1 MRNDWARTSDNRAKL
16 RSLAVILACGLLI
29 GCAKPMEQPAS
40 SPTDAARFLALG
52 DSYTIGQ
59 GVAEDARWP
68 MRLAARLRE
77 QGKLIDMPEI
87 IAKTGWTTDDLANAL
102 DQRRPRGPYDLVTLL
117 IGVNDQYGGR
127 AVEDYRPKF
136 RALLQRTIGLAG
148 GRMAHVIVD
157 SIPDWSVTPF
167 ATRFD
172 PAEIAAEITR
182 YNAVNREETLRA
194 GAHYVDITP
203 SSSMA
208 AGDATLLADDGL
220 HPSAKMYD
228 AWVQLILPTARAAL
242 VMQSGQGDKV
252 TR

>member
-1 MRNDWARTSDNRAKL
+1 MSVICKRPEGTRICNL
-16 RSLAVILACGLLI
+16 QLCSLALILASRLLI
-29 GCAKPMEQPAS
+29 GCTEPMEQP
-40 SPTDAARFLALG
+40 PTPTPGAARLLALG

-77 QGKLIDMPEI
+77 QDVVIAAPEI
-87 IAKTGWTTDDLANAL
+87 IAKTGWTTDDLAYAL
-102 DQRRPRGPYDLVTLL
+102 DQRQPHGPYDLVTLL

-136 RALLQRTIGLAG
+136 RALIERAIELAG
-148 GRMAHVIVD
+148 GRAAHVIVVA
-157 SIPDWSVTPF
+157 IPDWSVTPF

-182 YNAVNREETLRA
+182 YNAVNRDETQRT
-194 GAHYVDITP
+194 GARYIDITP
-203 SSSMA
+203 NSRTA
-208 AGDATLLADDGL
+208 AGDRTLLADDGL

-228 AWVQLILPTARAAL
+228 AWVQLILPAARAVL
-242 VMQSGQGDKV
+242 
-252 TR
+252 

>member
-1 MRNDWARTSDNRAKL
+1 
-16 RSLAVILACGLLI
+16 
-29 GCAKPMEQPAS
+29 MEQSAPP
-40 SPTDAARFLALG
+40 PTGAPRLLALG

-102 DQRRPRGPYDLVTLL
+102 DQRRLRSRYDLVTLL

-136 RALLQRTIGLAG
+136 RALLQRAIELAG
-148 GRMAHVIVD
+148 GRVAYVIVI

-167 ATRFD
+167 AARFD
-172 PAEIAAEITR
+172 PAEIAAEIAR

-194 GAHYVDITP
+194 GARYVDITP
-203 SSSMA
+203 SSRMA

-228 AWVQLILPTARAAL
+228 AWVQLILPTAQQAL
-242 VMQSGQGDKV
+242 VMQQGKV